1 LVSTLL
7 DITKIQAGERKF
19 NKAPFDICE
28 QAREIIISSEQRLED
43 KKLDVRFNA
52 DRDNMYVNA
61 DRDAIHQILY
71 NICDNAVKFSYEK
84 GKLALSVLYNR
95 ERKVEVSVYN
105 EGSGIPAEDLPYVFE
120 RFFKSDKS
128 RGLDKTG
135 VGLGM
140 FITKTIMESH
150 SESIRVESEAGKY
163 CRFVFTLQK
172 VDPISD
178 AKRYQD

>member
-1 LVSTLL
+1 V
-7 DITKIQAGERKF
+7 
-19 NKAPFDICE
+19 
-28 QAREIIISSEQRLED
+28 
-43 KKLDVRFNA
+43 
-52 DRDNMYVNA
+52 
-61 DRDAIHQILY
+61 LY